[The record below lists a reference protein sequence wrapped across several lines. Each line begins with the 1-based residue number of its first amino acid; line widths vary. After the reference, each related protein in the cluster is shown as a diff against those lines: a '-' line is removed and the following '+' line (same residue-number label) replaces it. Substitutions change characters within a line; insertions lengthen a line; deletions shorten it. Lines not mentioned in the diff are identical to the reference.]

1 MLKRRYYYFVAG
13 LTDLLFDSGKSLPD
27 IKEFREELR
36 NNLHPDDYYLTTIL
50 FLPHDNK
57 NLISFLKGKINNWDV
72 NGNFSPEI
80 FEEQKRI
87 LTSVLKE
94 KDILPEYM
102 VRIMN
107 EWYESETGI
116 KNVQLNKKLAEGFI
130 DIALNSGNRFLAKWV
145 KFDTDLKNIFIF
157 LNSKI
162 LELEA
167 DNYLIGSDAFTGELS
182 ELFKSGKDFNIPA
195 EPEYAP
201 AIFKIATENEFIE
214 RERKTDLERWNF
226 IDNLIFFEYFT
237 IDFILGYLIKYSIV
251 LRWLKLEPE
260 TGKKMLQKFVSD
272 MEKNVLSGDFGGSS
286 RV

>member
-27 IKEFREELR
+27 MKEFREELR
-36 NNLHPDDYYLTTIL
+36 NNLHPDDYHLTAIL

-57 NLISFLKGKINNWDV
+57 NLVSFLKGKINNWDV
-72 NGNFSPEI
+72 EGNFSPEI

-87 LTSVLKE
+87 LQAILKE

-102 VRIMN
+102 VRIMK

-116 KNVQLNKKLAEGFI
+116 KNVQLNKRLAEGYI
-130 DIALNSGNRFLAKWV
+130 DTALNSGNLFLEKWI

-167 DNYLIGSDAFTGELS
+167 DDYLIGSDAFTGELS

-195 EPEYAP
+195 EPEYVP

-226 IDNLIFFEYFT
+226 IDSLTFFEYFT

-251 LRWLKLEPE
+251 LRWMKLEPE

-272 MEKNVLSGDFGGSS
+272 MEKSVLSGDFSGNS